1 MLHPLVKRLLDGEIT
16 LADLPPE
23 LSRQGEQALR
33 LLESADRSQP
43 QISVDQRVMDAV
55 RRIGVPRRSVDWR
68 VRFRPWLLGPALAA
82 AAALAFV
89 MLLPTRAVNPGDPTV
104 RFVFYAP
111 DAHAV
116 ALAGSF
122 NDWNTDAAPLARAA
136 AGVWTITLQV
146 PPGQHQYAFVVDGR
160 WVADPSAPAVDDGLG
175 RRNSIL
181 AVGER
186 GAAL

>member
-1 MLHPLVKRLLDGEIT
+1 MLHPLVKRLLDGEVT

-23 LSRQGEQALR
+23 LRRQGEQALR
-33 LLESADRSQP
+33 LLESVDRSERH
-43 QISVDQRVMDAV
+43 ISVEQRVMDAV
-55 RRIGVPRRSVDWR
+55 RRVERRA
-68 VRFRPWLLGPALAA
+68 RFRPWLWGPALAA
-82 AAALAFV
+82 AAVLAFL
-89 MLLPTRAVNPGDPTV
+89 MLPRRAADAGDPMV

-111 DAHAV
+111 NAHAV

-122 NDWNTDAAPLARAA
+122 NDWSTDAALLARAD

-160 WVADPSAPAVDDGLG
+160 WVADPAAPAVDDGFG
-175 RRNSIL
+175 RRNSVL
-181 AVGER
+181 AVGAL

>member
-1 MLHPLVKRLLDGEIT
+1 MLHPLMKRLLDGEIT

-23 LSRQGEQALR
+23 LRRQGEQALR
-33 LLESADRSQP
+33 LLESVDRSP
-43 QISVDQRVMDAV
+43 SHIAVEQRVMDAV
-55 RRIGVPRRSVDWR
+55 RRLGVPRRSVDWR
-68 VRFRPWLLGPALAA
+68 VRFRPWLAGAALAA
-82 AAALAFV
+82 AAVLAFV
-89 MLLPTRAVNPGDPTV
+89 MLPRRAADPGDPMV
-104 RFVFYAP
+104 RFVLYAP
-111 DAHAV
+111 NAHAV
-116 ALAGSF
+116 VLAGSF

-160 WVADPSAPAVDDGLG
+160 WVADPAAPAVDDGFG

-181 AVGER
+181 AVGAR